1 MLSTIFYLFD
11 VIANTFG
18 IIAHSVVTGSAG

>member
-11 VIANTFG
+11 VIANTLGVVFE
-18 IIAHSVVTGSAG
+18 AVVTGSAG